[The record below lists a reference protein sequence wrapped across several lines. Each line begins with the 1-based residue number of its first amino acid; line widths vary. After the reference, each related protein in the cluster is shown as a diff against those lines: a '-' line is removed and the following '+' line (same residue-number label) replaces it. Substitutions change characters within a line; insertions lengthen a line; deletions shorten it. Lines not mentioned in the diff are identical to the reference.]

1 MCHTWYFGDHPEDLT
16 KVDSKREDMED
27 LNMVMENIVQNAC
40 CTFIKMPE
48 HIEDKLTS
56 IFYDVLHDHVEIHH
70 VPPLAVLLG
79 IVLIYVNLSS
89 ICSGIWIKV

>member
-1 MCHTWYFGDHPEDLT
+1 MCHTWYFEDHPEDLIQ
-16 KVDSKREDMED
+16 VDSKREDMED
-27 LNMVMENIVQNAC
+27 LNMVMENILRNAC

-48 HIEDKLTS
+48 HIEYKLTS
-56 IFYDVLHDHVEIHH
+56 IFYDVLHDHVEVHH

-89 ICSGIWIKV
+89 MCSGILIKV